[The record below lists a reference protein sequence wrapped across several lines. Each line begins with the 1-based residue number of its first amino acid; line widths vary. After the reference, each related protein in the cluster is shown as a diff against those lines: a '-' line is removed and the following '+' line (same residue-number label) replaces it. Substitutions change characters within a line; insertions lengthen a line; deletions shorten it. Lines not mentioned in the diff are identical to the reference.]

1 MGGGS
6 PGIGDLAMESAMI
19 QWQARSEIRM
29 YVLRRLSG
37 AKKKKKN
44 HEPAWKLLSWSL
56 LKWKKARFHS

>member
-6 PGIGDLAMESAMI
+6 PGIGDLAMESAMV
-19 QWQARSEIRM
+19 QWQASSEIRM

-37 AKKKKKN
+37 AKKIN
-44 HEPAWKLLSWSL
+44 HEPAWELLSWSL